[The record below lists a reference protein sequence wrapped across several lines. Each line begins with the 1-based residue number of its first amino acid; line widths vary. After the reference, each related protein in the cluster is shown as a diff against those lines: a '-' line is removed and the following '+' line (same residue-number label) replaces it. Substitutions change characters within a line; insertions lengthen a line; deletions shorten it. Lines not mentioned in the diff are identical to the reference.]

1 MEIDE
6 FTERLARIQQR
17 FIAALPEKIDDTFA
31 ALPKL
36 TGDDADSIE
45 TLVVTHRR
53 LHEMCGLAPSIG
65 FEDVGSAARAAEIV
79 LREPA
84 NVRRPLKLEEVEA
97 FRTTLDGL
105 RAASQR
111 SG

>member
-6 FTERLARIQQR
+6 FAERLARVQQR
-17 FIAALPEKIDDTFA
+17 FIAALPGKVDDSFA

-36 TGDDADSIE
+36 INDDADSIE

-53 LHEMCGLAPSIG
+53 LHEMCGIAPSIG
-65 FEDVGSAARAAEIV
+65 LEDVGSAARAAEIV

-84 NVRRPLKLEEVEA
+84 TAKRPLNSNEVDALRATLE
-97 FRTTLDGL
+97 GL
-105 RAASQR
+105 RAAAQS
-111 SG
+111 SD